1 MQFLSLSSLTYLL
14 FPRNSPPLV
23 DDGGK
28 GLDED
33 DNLHHINPAYEYQT
47 IDHIMLDSTHHSTSN
62 GKNSIKKP
70 LPRPPTDIADE
81 DDHRYSTYIDTTSE
95 KMNSDLPMN
104 HGSGGNENDRDSGC
118 DESGIGIDE
127 YHRYPHRGSNI
138 GTGLDDFADIEHY
151 GTSDYT
157 AKSVDGQSD
166 NEVYQEIPYD
176 LETQEKQRSTD
187 FGSDKM
193 KVCDIS
199 NELLKVGCS
208 DDPRRSS
215 SNSDAIVASLIEN
228 DLYIPMKQESDGHI
242 YDDTSVGMGIGD
254 GAHNVAG
261 GERSEEKWR
270 KVSDAVEDDIYDDTA
285 SMDDTFYHIVTRNE
299 SDDKNVDEQI
309 QTNPTHSNNSNP
321 EEKWSKNSDAVDDQL
336 YDDTAPLDDT
346 FYHIVT
352 RNERDNE
359 DVNEQIQTNP
369 IQPDNRNPANQI
381 HEKSDAVVIPG
392 KNDRVVWGNETA
404 NDDSLNENA
413 ESEPGD
419 DEDVD
424 DPDYQIVD
432 RNENDDE
439 ISEDIHTNELAVDDA
454 IDAGIMSTVMV
465 DNELYRP
472 LSIVGDSGNL
482 EEENQ
487 TFQND
492 TVI

>member
-1 MQFLSLSSLTYLL
+1 M
-14 FPRNSPPLV
+14 
-23 DDGGK
+23 
-28 GLDED
+28 DED